1 MNGIEVIILIG
12 LIIVIAAGVGYYMTK
27 ELPTLKSMEEDPKK
41 DITTYP
47 APLSLTESAKELI
60 KEIDK
65 VAKVP
70 TTPKESQQLAK
81 DLVDV
86 VTTPT
91 KKKKKYYPKKK

>member
-47 APLSLTESAKELI
+47 APLSLTESAK
-60 KEIDK
+60 KIDK